1 MKKRLYKDLRKI
13 KINLFVNSFWTTQGF
28 DKDKSF
34 RQLVHIISPRTVSLQ
49 VSLLNS
55 PLSEFL
61 SDKCFHSHPI
71 PLNILCHLA
80 PRNVSDLP
88 RPWQKQQI
96 TILYGI
102 RSKTRTLIKGTL
114 GEHQRKILLLFPYN
128 VFPLTRNYPYTTIY
142 NRGKQEGGWSYMVRI
157 PKIMILNK
165 PTKIDDMV

>member
-1 MKKRLYKDLRKI
+1 MESRNSWLPVNVYSIACGVLQVTGTTNNFTEVTYKTLTRWELGRNDERLCHKRRKVKWKRILQTIMKKRLYKDLRKI

-88 RPWQKQQI
+88 RPW
-96 TILYGI
+96 
-102 RSKTRTLIKGTL
+102 
-114 GEHQRKILLLFPYN
+114 
-128 VFPLTRNYPYTTIY
+128 
-142 NRGKQEGGWSYMVRI
+142 
-157 PKIMILNK
+157 
-165 PTKIDDMV
+165 